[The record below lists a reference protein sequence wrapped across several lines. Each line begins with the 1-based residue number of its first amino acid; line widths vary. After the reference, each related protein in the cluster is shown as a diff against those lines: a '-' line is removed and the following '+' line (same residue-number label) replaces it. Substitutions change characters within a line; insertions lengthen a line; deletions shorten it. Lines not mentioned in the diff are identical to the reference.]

1 MIIKID
7 SFKNLRKTFGASI
20 LECFNMKQLRELE
33 VEFCIFPRGK
43 NKADIIKGIVSN
55 SQRINKTIRVEIY

>member
-7 SFKNLRKTFGASI
+7 CFKNIHKTFGASI
-20 LECFNMKQLRELE
+20 LECFNIKQLRGLE
-33 VEFCIFPRGK
+33 IEFCIFPRGK
-43 NKADIIKGIVSN
+43 NKVDIIKGIASN

>member
-7 SFKNLRKTFGASI
+7 CFKNLHKTFGASI
-20 LECFNMKQLRELE
+20 LECFTLKQLRGLQR
-33 VEFCIFPRGK
+33 EFGIYPRGK
-43 NKADIIKGIVSN
+43 DKSDAIRMIASN